1 MEDFRQA
8 LKKRVLLFDGSMGAL
23 LGLMGVETECPDL
36 LSVTRPDLIRGI
48 HEAYVKAGANVVLT
62 NTFGGTS
69 IKLER
74 AAEIASLRSKTCG
87 RRAGGRRGV

>member
-8 LKKRVLLFDGSMGAL
+8 LAGGVVLFDGSMGAL

-48 HEAYVKAGANVVLT
+48 HESYVKAGADVVLT
-62 NTFGGTS
+62 NTFGATS
-69 IKLER
+69 IKL
-74 AAEIASLRSKTCG
+74 A
-87 RRAGGRRGV
+87 RAGLEERSA